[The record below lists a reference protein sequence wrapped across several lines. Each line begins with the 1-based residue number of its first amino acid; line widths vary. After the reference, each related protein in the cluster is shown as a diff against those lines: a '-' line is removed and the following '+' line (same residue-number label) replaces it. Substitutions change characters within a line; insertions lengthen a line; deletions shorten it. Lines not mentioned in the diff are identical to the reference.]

1 MHKAPR
7 SPPPYDV
14 SICVRTSLSSSR
26 PARPW
31 SLGRCTRLR
40 TPSTRHGVHNTG
52 NSARIRRGEP
62 SGGLAWAVPPSL
74 SNGKLPGLSGMLLR
88 RGGWLCDHKAS
99 TSTSRVHQSS
109 SLFME
114 SCFRSLATGQHCG
127 STGQRIHYFPGQHCG
142 CRLCVRADLYVRL
155 HETKVQDSLRRVD
168 TPRRTDQG

>member
-62 SGGLAWAVPPSL
+62 YVGLAWTARPILRTDGPESCLGFQECSSGSAITKQSKHLHKHLHKQSAAKLLVVYGELFAQPGNAVIRAAL
-74 SNGKLPGLSGMLLR
+74 
-88 RGGWLCDHKAS
+88 WLDRAAH
-99 TSTSRVHQSS
+99 
-109 SLFME
+109 SLFPGAALWLPAVSE
-114 SCFRSLATGQHCG
+114 S
-127 STGQRIHYFPGQHCG
+127 
-142 CRLCVRADLYVRL
+142 RL
-155 HETKVQDSLRRVD
+155 VQ
-168 TPRRTDQG
+168 TTI